1 MFWLIYIWGYS
12 SVGRAPAL
20 QAGGQEFDSPYL
32 HHENIVCVLD
42 IVPWKLNKEEMN
54 TKQIDNEKNVIEKL
68 GNKALRKANY

>member
-1 MFWLIYIWGYS
+1 MKNYSLFDLSRGLCLFCLIYIWGYS

-42 IVPWKLNKEEMN
+42 IVP
-54 TKQIDNEKNVIEKL
+54 
-68 GNKALRKANY
+68 